1 MLLATTSKYD
11 NRRQKSK
18 EMNNDEE
25 TRKTVNRPIGVFDSG
40 VGGISVLK
48 EFVRHMPGEDFLY
61 YGDSA
66 HAPYGTKSVEE
77 IQELSKRICEH
88 LRGSGAKAIAVAC
101 NTATSAAIGVLREIY
116 TDIPVIGIE
125 PALKP
130 AVLIK
135 KDPNIIM
142 MATPLTVKGDKFR
155 HLLAKF
161 EDEAHVYALPCAG
174 LMEFAE
180 RGIFDGPELE
190 LYLQNL
196 LGKYLE
202 NGQIDAIVLGCTHY
216 PFFRPQIR
224 KIAGPDIPVIDGS
237 EGTARELHRQL
248 EKRGWLQPEEHRGSV
263 TFENSDPSKIPL
275 MEQMMK
281 LNID

>member
-1 MLLATTSKYD
+1 
-11 NRRQKSK
+11 
-18 EMNNDEE
+18 MNNDEE
-25 TRKTVNRPIGVFDSG
+25 SREMCGRPIGVFDSG

-48 EFVRHMPGEDFLY
+48 EFVKQLPGENFLY

-66 HAPYGTKSVEE
+66 HAPYGTKNTEE
-77 IQELSKRICEH
+77 IQTLSKHICEY
-88 LRGSGAKAIAVAC
+88 LYGRGVKAIAVAC
-101 NTATSAAIGVLREIY
+101 NTATSAAIGVLRQIY
-116 TDIPVIGIE
+116 TDIPIIGIE

-130 AVLIK
+130 AVLMK
-135 KDPNIIM
+135 KNPNIIM
-142 MATPLTVKGDKFR
+142 MATPLTVKGDKLH
-155 HLLAKF
+155 HLLARF
-161 EDEAHVYALPCAG
+161 EAEANVYALPCPG

-180 RGIFDGPELE
+180 RGIFEGPGLE
-190 LYLQNL
+190 QYLQNL

-202 NGQIDAIVLGCTHY
+202 SGRIYAIVLGCTHY

-248 EKRGWLQPEEHRGSV
+248 GKRGWLQQETRPGSI

-275 MEQMMK
+275 MKQMMK
-281 LNID
+281 INID